1 MPWLPLMILVVFG
14 VVSLGVLYH
23 TPKEHRVHN
32 VKRVIRGAEPL
43 EPVVEPVVSGRAK
56 KWQHSGNPCKQD
68 GCRARSC

>member
-43 EPVVEPVVSGRAK
+43 EPVVEPVVEHAPKRGVKSVPGSKRAT
-56 KWQHSGNPCKQD
+56 
-68 GCRARSC
+68 RV